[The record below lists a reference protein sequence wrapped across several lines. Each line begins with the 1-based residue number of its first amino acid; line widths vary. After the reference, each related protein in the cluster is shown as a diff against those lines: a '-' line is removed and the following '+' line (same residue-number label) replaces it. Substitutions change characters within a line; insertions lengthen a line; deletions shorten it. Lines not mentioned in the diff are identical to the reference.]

1 MKFEYD
7 PAKSAANKAKHGLD
21 FEEAKALWKDE
32 NLLEVP
38 VHAPG
43 SRAFLSLAALGAR
56 SGPGLSRYYR
66 GKRRAHHF
74 RTAPC
79 KDEVEHYGS

>member
-38 VHAPG
+38 VLRTGEP
-43 SRAFLSLAALGAR
+43 RFLV
-56 SGPGLSRYYR
+56 SGCIGGKSCTGVITYR
-66 GKRRAHHF
+66 GNAVRIISVRRA
-74 RTAPC
+74 R

>member
-7 PAKSAANKAKHGLD
+7 PVKSATNKLKHGLD

-38 VHAPG
+38 VLRTG
-43 SRAFLSLAALGAR
+43 EQRFLVIGMIR
-56 SGPGLSRYYR
+56 GKVWTGVITYR
-66 GKRRAHHF
+66 GEAVRIISVRRA
-74 RTAPC
+74 R
-79 KDEVEHYGS
+79 KEEVEHYGS